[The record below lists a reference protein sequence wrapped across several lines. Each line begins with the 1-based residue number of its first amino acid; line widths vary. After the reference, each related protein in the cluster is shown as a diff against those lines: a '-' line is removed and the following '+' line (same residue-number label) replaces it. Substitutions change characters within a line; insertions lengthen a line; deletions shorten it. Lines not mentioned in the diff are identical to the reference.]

1 MAAVTLSQPLKCR
14 HARILSLSKEA
25 KRGPATSKPVW
36 KQKGKQHSLES
47 EVPLEWLRK
56 WIIGLLVECQ
66 EDFALKPNLWCR
78 EPEQKQQLAF
88 RASYDVSNSL
98 AFSNGGPYTQ
108 LDIVS
113 SLLLW
118 RKGITA
124 ESLAKAL
131 HTNVCFF
138 AF

>member
-1 MAAVTLSQPLKCR
+1 
-14 HARILSLSKEA
+14 
-25 KRGPATSKPVW
+25 
-36 KQKGKQHSLES
+36 LES

-66 EDFALKPNLWCR
+66 EDFALKPNLWYG

-88 RASYDVSNSL
+88 RASCNVSNSL
-98 AFSNGGPYTQ
+98 VLSNGGPYIQ

-124 ESLAKAL
+124 KLLVKAL
-131 HTNVCFF
+131 HINVCFF

>member
-1 MAAVTLSQPLKCR
+1 MAAVTLSQSLKCR

-25 KRGPATSKPVW
+25 KRVQPRKPGW
-36 KQKGKQHSLES
+36 EQKGKQHSLES

-124 ESLAKAL
+124 ESLVKVL